1 MKLHILRRNQD
12 FVVDIF
18 CLINGSNLGWC
29 FAFCLL
35 THLIW
40 NCVYVTL
47 TQSFYAR
54 QKYGQVE
61 LPDWCHAD
69 PRSQHWLRF
78 VHEEEKPSD
87 RPVFQGSL
95 YQGKQE
101 KVIRCPFVGCKHEIN
116 HCSKSLLNILVSS
129 YHQTIITS
137 YLVLLHISKTLIH
150 HCCIATSAKMTVGKR
165 FLAK

>member
-1 MKLHILRRNQD
+1 MYWDEIKI

-101 KVIRCPFVGCKHEIN
+101 KVIRCPFVGCKHGMN
-116 HCSKSLLNILVSS
+116 HCSKWLLNILVSS
-129 YHQTIITS
+129 CIIISSNHHNIISGPDS
-137 YLVLLHISKTLIH
+137 YFQNIDSSLLYCYI
-150 HCCIATSAKMTVGKR
+150 CQNY
-165 FLAK
+165 F